1 MVSLGDERIRDLV
14 QHLPRAVP
22 SPADRQGGN
31 LPDLPD
37 EIAGFWSL
45 WRVALDPDAW
55 RDVKILPLFLH
66 DDGRILVPT
75 ARMIWDCLLEDR
87 PRVSQLGYLPET
99 EVAANSQRLRS
110 AAERQGATRL

>member
-1 MVSLGDERIRDLV
+1 MSGFGSLV

-22 SPADRQGGN
+22 SQPIARVRFT
-31 LPDLPD
+31 DLPE
-37 EIAGFWSL
+37 EIVGFWSL

-87 PRVSQLGYLPET
+87 PRVRPTRSIARDGDGVDLPAVT
-99 EVAANSQRLRS
+99 VGGRTAR
-110 AAERQGATRL
+110 ATRL

>member
-1 MVSLGDERIRDLV
+1 MSGFGSLV

-22 SPADRQGGN
+22 SQPIARVSF
-31 LPDLPD
+31 PDLPE
-37 EIAGFWSL
+37 EIVGFWSL

-87 PRVSQLGYLPET
+87 PRVSQLGYVARDRGGLDLPAIT
-99 EVAANSQRLRS
+99 VGGRTAR
-110 AAERQGATRL
+110 ATRL